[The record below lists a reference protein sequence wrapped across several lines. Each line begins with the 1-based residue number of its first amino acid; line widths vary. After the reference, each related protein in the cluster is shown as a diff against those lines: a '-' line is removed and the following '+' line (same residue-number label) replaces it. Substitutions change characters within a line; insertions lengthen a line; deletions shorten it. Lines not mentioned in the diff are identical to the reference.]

1 MTSSPE
7 LAAKSCCCC
16 GLKGWLLLW
25 TLLFVAEV
33 ALLANNA
40 ALDSL
45 SWRTT
50 RWVMGDQDA
59 YTWEKTRAQHT
70 AQPAAPF
77 YYRLDPPMH
86 SRLYKRTEKLWR
98 VLRDLGEPVTTLIL
112 FAAVCLYD
120 QRRRWR
126 AGAVLASA
134 AIIAGLLGTLVR
146 MISGRYRPNAE
157 ITLDNGIKLANEGG
171 NYWHMFRGF
180 YEGSDLAFPSGHA
193 TLAFATAAALT
204 YLSPRGKTLFI
215 TIAAGTAL
223 SRVVMQAHFY
233 SDVLL
238 GSVLGWTLGWLVA
251 KAADR
256 ALTLQFDPPVAA
268 APSRPEQP

>member
-1 MTSSPE
+1 MTNTPE
-7 LAAKSCCCC
+7 LAEKPRGCCC
-16 GLKGWLLLW
+16 GLKACLLLW
-25 TLLFVAEV
+25 ALLFVSEA
-33 ALLANNA
+33 ALLANDA

-50 RWVMGDQDA
+50 RWVMGAQDA
-59 YTWEKTRAQHT
+59 YTWEKTQAQHA

-98 VLRDLGEPVTTLIL
+98 VLRDLGEPVTTIIL

-134 AIIAGLLGTLVR
+134 TITAGLLGTLVR
-146 MISGRYRPNAE
+146 MIGGRYRPNAD
-157 ITLDNGIKLANEGG
+157 ITLDNGTKLLNDGG
-171 NYWHMFRGF
+171 NYWHMLRGF

-204 YLSPRGKTLFI
+204 CLSPRGKILFI

-223 SRVVMQAHFY
+223 SRVIMQAHFY

-238 GSVLGWTLGWLVA
+238 GSVLGWTLGWFVA
-251 KAADR
+251 KAVDR
-256 ALTLQFDPPVAA
+256 ALALKFDAPAFAA
-268 APSRPEQP
+268 SARSE